1 MIING
6 LKNLS
11 KGLQAVLRG
20 VVLLFTLVM
29 TTIIYLAASAY
40 LFLFED

>member
-1 MIING
+1 MI
-6 LKNLS
+6 LKSLENVS

-20 VVLLFTLVM
+20 VMLLFTLLM
-29 TTIIYLAASAY
+29 TTTIYLVASAY

>member
-11 KGLQAVLRG
+11 KGLQAVLRC

-29 TTIIYLAASAY
+29 ASLIHVVASAY
-40 LFLFED
+40 IFLFED

>member
-1 MIING
+1 MI
-6 LKNLS
+6 LKSLENVS
-11 KGLQAVLRG
+11 KSLQAVIRG